1 MLQNLIKYFDLPLA
15 LHPRKDASF
24 WRILSKYP
32 PWKVKSKLFQVG
44 EWSCILLVEDA
55 PQILC
60 SAGVLESDYSKS
72 LLFVDVEN
80 TVYSQT
86 Q

>member
-1 MLQNLIKYFDLPLA
+1 MVV
-15 LHPRKDASF
+15 
-24 WRILSKYP
+24 YP
-32 PWKVKSKLFQVG
+32 SG
-44 EWSCILLVEDA
+44 RRDA

-80 TVYSQT
+80 TVILKLND
-86 Q
+86 

>member
-1 MLQNLIKYFDLPLA
+1 M
-15 LHPRKDASF
+15 RASGE
-24 WRILSKYP
+24 ILSKY

-80 TVYSQT
+80 TVILKLND
-86 Q
+86 